1 LVGGFEL
8 AAGSMTLY
16 HSHTAADYRTFVREA
31 KPERENA
38 LSKAARNAENRTGVQ
53 NQDLMREQRNVS
65 H

>member
-1 LVGGFEL
+1 
-8 AAGSMTLY
+8 MTLY